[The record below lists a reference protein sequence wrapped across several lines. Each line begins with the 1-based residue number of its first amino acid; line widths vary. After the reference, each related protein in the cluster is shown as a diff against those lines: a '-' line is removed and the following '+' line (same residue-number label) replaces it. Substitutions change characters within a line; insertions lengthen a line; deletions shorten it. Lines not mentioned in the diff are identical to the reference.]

1 LRSAIANLPKAKVY
15 LSFFRLIGV
24 LKSEIANHI
33 TWTNI
38 ELLIFLNKRTFS
50 QHFMESATFLL
61 VNDQPIS
68 LEQALK
74 YLQSSNKLSSFIGE
88 ILRQYVID
96 QHLQTLKLEI
106 SLAAIEQA
114 VIDFRLQRNLADPKS
129 FQEWL
134 ARNGIDY
141 ETFHNQVKS
150 GFQLTK
156 LKAQIAEPKL
166 QEYFIERKLFLD
178 RVVLSRLVVA
188 EQELAEELYTQIGE
202 GASFEQLAQEY
213 SLTDDRIVNGMMGPV
228 SRGTLPDQI
237 RAAIDTASPGRL
249 LEPLKLEERWALFRV
264 EKFLP
269 ASLED
274 SQLKEALQNEL
285 FEQWLAQKIQ
295 NLTVKLQIS

>member
-1 LRSAIANLPKAKVY
+1 
-15 LSFFRLIGV
+15 
-24 LKSEIANHI
+24 
-33 TWTNI
+33 
-38 ELLIFLNKRTFS
+38 
-50 QHFMESATFLL
+50 MESVHFLL
-61 VNDQPIS
+61 VNDQSIS

-74 YLQSSNKLSSFIGE
+74 YLQLSGKLSSFIGE
-88 ILRQYVID
+88 ILRQYVVD
-96 QHLQTLKLEI
+96 KELKNLKLDI
-106 SLAAIEQA
+106 SLATIEQA
-114 VIDFRLQRNLADPKS
+114 VIDFRLQQNLADPKS

-134 ARNGIDY
+134 ARSGIDY

-166 QEYFIERKLFLD
+166 QKYFIERKLFLD

-188 EQELAEELYTQIGE
+188 QQELAEELYSQIEE

-295 NLTVKLQIS
+295 TLTVKLQIS

>member
-1 LRSAIANLPKAKVY
+1 
-15 LSFFRLIGV
+15 
-24 LKSEIANHI
+24 
-33 TWTNI
+33 
-38 ELLIFLNKRTFS
+38 
-50 QHFMESATFLL
+50 MEPAPFLL

-74 YLQSSNKLSSFIGE
+74 YLQSSGKLSSFIGE
-88 ILRQYVID
+88 ILRQYVIE
-96 QHLQTLKLEI
+96 QQLQTLKLDI

-178 RVVLSRLVVA
+178 RIVLSRLVVA
-188 EQELAEELYTQIGE
+188 QQELAEELYTQIGE

-213 SLTDDRIVNGMMGPV
+213 SLTDERIVNGMMGPV

>member
-1 LRSAIANLPKAKVY
+1 
-15 LSFFRLIGV
+15 
-24 LKSEIANHI
+24 
-33 TWTNI
+33 
-38 ELLIFLNKRTFS
+38 
-50 QHFMESATFLL
+50 MESVPFLL
-61 VNDQPIS
+61 VNDQSIS
-68 LEQALK
+68 LKETLK
-74 YLQSSNKLSSFIGE
+74 YLQFSGKLSSFIGE
-88 ILRQYVID
+88 ILRQYVVD
-96 QHLQTLKLEI
+96 KELKNLKLDI

-134 ARNGIDY
+134 VRSGIDY

-156 LKAQIAEPKL
+156 LKTQIAEPKL

-188 EQELAEELYTQIGE
+188 QQELAEELYSQIEE

-249 LEPLKLEERWALFRV
+249 LEPLKLENRWALFRV
-264 EKFLP
+264 EQFLP

>member
-1 LRSAIANLPKAKVY
+1 
-15 LSFFRLIGV
+15 
-24 LKSEIANHI
+24 
-33 TWTNI
+33 
-38 ELLIFLNKRTFS
+38 
-50 QHFMESATFLL
+50 MESVHFLL
-61 VNDQPIS
+61 VNDQSIS

-74 YLQSSNKLSSFIGE
+74 YLRSSGKLSSFIGE
-88 ILRQYVID
+88 ILRQYVVD
-96 QHLQTLKLEI
+96 EELKNLKLDI

-134 ARNGIDY
+134 ARNRIDY

-188 EQELAEELYTQIGE
+188 QQELAEELYSQLEE

-249 LEPLKLEERWALFRV
+249 LEPLKLENRWALFRV
-264 EKFLP
+264 EQFLP

-295 NLTVKLQIS
+295 TLTVKLQIS

>member
-1 LRSAIANLPKAKVY
+1 
-15 LSFFRLIGV
+15 
-24 LKSEIANHI
+24 
-33 TWTNI
+33 
-38 ELLIFLNKRTFS
+38 
-50 QHFMESATFLL
+50 MESATFLL

>member
-1 LRSAIANLPKAKVY
+1 
-15 LSFFRLIGV
+15 
-24 LKSEIANHI
+24 
-33 TWTNI
+33 
-38 ELLIFLNKRTFS
+38 
-50 QHFMESATFLL
+50 MESVHFLL
-61 VNDQPIS
+61 VNDQSIS

-74 YLQSSNKLSSFIGE
+74 YLQLSGKLTSFVGE
-88 ILRQYVID
+88 ILRQYVIE
-96 QHLQTLKLEI
+96 QQLQALNLEI

-114 VIDFRLQRNLADPKS
+114 AIDFRLQRNLADPKS

-134 ARNGIDY
+134 VRNRIDY

-188 EQELAEELYTQIGE
+188 QQELAEELYSQIEE

>member
-1 LRSAIANLPKAKVY
+1 
-15 LSFFRLIGV
+15 
-24 LKSEIANHI
+24 
-33 TWTNI
+33 
-38 ELLIFLNKRTFS
+38 
-50 QHFMESATFLL
+50 MESVPFLI
-61 VNDQPIS
+61 VNGQSIS
-68 LEQALK
+68 LKETLK
-74 YLQSSNKLSSFIGE
+74 YLQFSGKLSSFIGE
-88 ILRQYVID
+88 ILRQYVVD
-96 QHLQTLKLEI
+96 KELKNLKLDI

-134 ARNGIDY
+134 VRSGIDY

-156 LKAQIAEPKL
+156 LKIQIAEPKL

-178 RVVLSRLVVA
+178 RFVLSRLVVA
-188 EQELAEELYTQIGE
+188 QQELAEELYSQIEE

>member
-1 LRSAIANLPKAKVY
+1 
-15 LSFFRLIGV
+15 
-24 LKSEIANHI
+24 
-33 TWTNI
+33 
-38 ELLIFLNKRTFS
+38 
-50 QHFMESATFLL
+50 MESAPFLL

-74 YLQSSNKLSSFIGE
+74 YLQSSGKLTSFIGE
-88 ILRQYVID
+88 ILRHYVIE
-96 QHLQTLKLEI
+96 QQLQTVKLDI

-114 VIDFRLQRNLADPKS
+114 VIDFRLQRNLADAKS

-134 ARNGIDY
+134 ARNRIDY
-141 ETFHNQVKS
+141 ETFHHQVKS

-156 LKAQIAEPKL
+156 LKDQIAEPKL

-237 RAAIDTASPGRL
+237 RAVIDTASPGRL
-249 LEPLKLEERWALFRV
+249 VGPLKLEERWTLFRV
-264 EKFLP
+264 EQFLP

>member
-1 LRSAIANLPKAKVY
+1 
-15 LSFFRLIGV
+15 
-24 LKSEIANHI
+24 
-33 TWTNI
+33 
-38 ELLIFLNKRTFS
+38 
-50 QHFMESATFLL
+50 MESVHFLL
-61 VNDQPIS
+61 VNDQSIS

-74 YLQSSNKLSSFIGE
+74 YLRSSGKLTSFIGE
-88 ILRQYVID
+88 ILRQYVIN
-96 QHLQTLKLEI
+96 QQLQTLKLDI

-114 VIDFRLQRNLADPKS
+114 VIDFRLHRNLADPKS

-134 ARNGIDY
+134 VRSGIDY

-156 LKAQIAEPKL
+156 LKTQIAEPKL

-188 EQELAEELYTQIGE
+188 QQELAEELYSQIEE